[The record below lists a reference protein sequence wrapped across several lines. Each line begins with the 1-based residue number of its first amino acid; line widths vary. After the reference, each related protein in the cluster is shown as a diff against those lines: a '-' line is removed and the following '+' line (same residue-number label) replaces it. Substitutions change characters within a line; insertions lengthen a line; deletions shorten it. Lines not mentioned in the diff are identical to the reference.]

1 MVFVNFVCNF
11 GFLSM
16 IGSTLFFVQRF
27 SAVFLLAYTIWLAT
41 FFIFNQPFEFSAW
54 EQFTNQQTFLIFT
67 SLVAL
72 IILLHAFIGLWTIG
86 TDYFTQRT
94 IGFFN
99 LQVAQYA
106 NLIRGGYTLLFITWG
121 FLTVFFIFFII
132 WS

>member
-1 MVFVNFVCNF
+1 
-11 GFLSM
+11 M

-27 SAVFLLAYTIWLAT
+27 SAVFLLAYTIWLTT

-72 IILLHAFIGLWTIG
+72 ITLLHAFIGLWTIG

-94 IGFFN
+94 IGFLN

-106 NLIRGGYTLLFITWG
+106 NLIRGGYTLLFIIWG
-121 FLTVFFIFFII
+121 FLTVFFILFII

>member
-1 MVFVNFVCNF
+1 MVFVDIVCH
-11 GFLSM
+11 LDVLPM
-16 IGSTLFFVQRF
+16 IGSTLFFAQRF
-27 SAVFLLAYTIWLAT
+27 SAVFLLAYVIWLIT
-41 FFIFNQPFEFSAW
+41 FFIFNQPFEFSGW
-54 EQFTNQQTFLIFT
+54 EQFTNQQIFLIFT
-67 SLVAL
+67 SLVAVT
-72 IILLHAFIGLWTIG
+72 ILLHAFIGLWTIG

>member
-1 MVFVNFVCNF
+1 MVFVDFVSNMDV
-11 GFLSM
+11 LPM
-16 IGSTLFFVQRF
+16 IGSTLFFAQRF
-27 SAVFLLAYTIWLAT
+27 SAVFILAYTIWVIT

-54 EQFTNQQTFLIFT
+54 EQFTNQQIFLIFT

-72 IILLHAFIGLWTIG
+72 ITLLHAFIGLWTIG

-94 IGFFN
+94 IGFLN

-106 NLIRGGYTLLFITWG
+106 NLIRGGYTLLFIIWG
-121 FLTVFFIFFII
+121 SLTVFFILFII